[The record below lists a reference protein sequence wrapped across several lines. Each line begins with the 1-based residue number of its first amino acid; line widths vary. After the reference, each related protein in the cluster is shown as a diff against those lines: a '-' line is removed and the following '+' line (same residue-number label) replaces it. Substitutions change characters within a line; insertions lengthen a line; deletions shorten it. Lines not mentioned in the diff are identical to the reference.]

1 MLHVPGFSK
10 INQWFTKSKQG
21 KTAAKRLAVAPAKKH
36 NLMHHL
42 KLDTSSPLS
51 SRTLLIHQ
59 K

>member
-21 KTAAKRLAVAPAKKH
+21 KKAAQHLAVAPAKKH

-42 KLDTSSPLS
+42 KLDTSSLLS
-51 SRTLLIHQ
+51 SLTLLIYQ